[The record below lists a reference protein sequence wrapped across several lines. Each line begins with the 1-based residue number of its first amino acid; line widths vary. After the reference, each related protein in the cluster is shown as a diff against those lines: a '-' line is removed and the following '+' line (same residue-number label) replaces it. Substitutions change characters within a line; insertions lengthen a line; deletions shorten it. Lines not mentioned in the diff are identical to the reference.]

1 MCYIKLL
8 SGQKHS
14 CSQVLDDTAP
24 FFGSVLLSWNI
35 KPHMMPQTYFLHN
48 LQSNEGEVNERETDD
63 GKWIIKLV
71 QV

>member
-1 MCYIKLL
+1 MCYTKFP

-35 KPHMMPQTYFLHN
+35 KPHMKPQTYLLHN
-48 LQSNEGEVNERETDD
+48 LQNNEGEAND
-63 GKWIIKLV
+63 GTGMNKNRKMYG
-71 QV
+71 